1 MLNMYAWPKEEIYI
15 DFNEN
20 YRLLRLKLQ
29 GHHFN
34 LEEIQSIMLS
44 ILFNKI
50 DNLITTTDNKE
61 VILHYHNLIQQ
72 TMYASHSTERYSKL
86 IDSFQDVSLFAMNET
101 ILATFFES
109 DVVWANLI
117 LSGLEDA
124 QPL

>member
-29 GHHFN
+29 GHNFN

-72 TMYASHSTERYSKL
+72 TMH
-86 IDSFQDVSLFAMNET
+86 
-101 ILATFFES
+101 TFNSEIF
-109 DVVWANLI
+109 
-117 LSGLEDA
+117 
-124 QPL
+124 

>member
-72 TMYASHSTERYSKL
+72 TMYASHSTERYTKL
-86 IDSFQDVSLFAMNET
+86 KDSFNFSNIF
-101 ILATFFES
+101 
-109 DVVWANLI
+109 
-117 LSGLEDA
+117 
-124 QPL
+124 